1 MDATAYLFE
10 NLQKMHEIESKN
22 KKQKLESINIKTE
35 SNESNE
41 METKWKIL
49 KTFVDENK
57 KEECNEI
64 KLEESTISDL
74 QDVDFA
80 SLQDYDEDEH
90 DGELFDYYRYADL
103 NDFINEFK
111 DKYVFENVDEEKE
124 ELDESCEKKEEC
136 DDSKIVE
143 ESKDDE
149 IEDQENVDDD
159 AKEDEKVD
167 LVAFATNSK
176 LPFDVFLTEIG
187 KYIDG
192 EILNDM
198 MTKVLKDIEDG
209 VIEIVEDE
217 EDLEEVDESCKEE
230 LDVDDNVEEATSGIG
245 AGSYT
250 TKAIDLLENDENK
263 VEYFTN
269 KIDEENTRVGLV
281 HILHDIRRCNKLSE
295 DEKMNLENTI
305 KDKFS
310 TLD

>member
-10 NLQKMHEIESKN
+10 NLQKMHEVENKN
-22 KKQKLESINIKTE
+22 KKQKLESINIKKE

-64 KLEESTISDL
+64 KLEESIISDL

-90 DGELFDYYRYADL
+90 DGELFDYYRYSDL
-103 NDFINEFK
+103 TDFINEFK
-111 DKYVFENVDEEKE
+111 DKYVFENVDE
-124 ELDESCEKKEEC
+124 SCEKKEEC
-136 DDSKIVE
+136 DNSKIIE
-143 ESKDDE
+143 ESEDDE
-149 IEDQENVDDD
+149 IENQENVDDD
-159 AKEDEKVD
+159 ETKEDEKVD

-176 LPFDVFLTEIG
+176 LPFDIFLTEIG
-187 KYIDG
+187 KYVDD

-209 VIEIVEDE
+209 AIEIVEDE
-217 EDLEEVDESCKEE
+217 NADLEEVDESCKEE
-230 LDVDDNVEEATSGIG
+230 LDVEDSVEEATSGIG
-245 AGSYT
+245 SGSYT

-281 HILHDIRRCNKLSE
+281 RILHDIKRCNKLNE
-295 DEKMNLENTI
+295 DERMNLENAL
-305 KDKFS
+305 KDKFL